1 MEYAALATWL
11 LTAVFGFVMLATWVS
26 HGGARAAAGPGG
38 GRTSNFRSPV
48 VFGHFLLAVAGLV
61 VWLVYLVADSIA
73 LAWVA
78 FADLVVV
85 AVLGETLIL
94 RWTKDRR
101 SATGTVDGTGD
112 GTGAGAGATA
122 ATGSA
127 AAATGGGASGDTLT
141 GHAATGTSTGRLA
154 EQRFPVPVVGAHGL
168 FAVATLVLVL
178 LTALGVGGS

>member
-11 LTAVFGFVMLATWVS
+11 LTAVFGLVMLATWVS
-26 HGGARAAAGPGG
+26 NGGARAAAGPGG
-38 GRTSNFRSPV
+38 GRTSNFRPPV

-61 VWLVYLVADSIA
+61 VWLVYLVADRTA

-85 AVLGETLIL
+85 AVLGDTLIL

-101 SATGTVDGTGD
+101 SGTVA
-112 GTGAGAGATA
+112 GTGAA
-122 ATGSA
+122 AETGSA
-127 AAATGGGASGDTLT
+127 TSTGGRGAAGDTLT

-168 FAVATLVLVL
+168 FAVATVVLVL